1 MRENYIREMRAF
13 HTTYQVQRGQ
23 GKPYW
28 KTERTV
34 SFTRTDGVE
43 RIYGCRPVDMHGD
56 ELIETPSLT
65 ERQWNRLKRV
75 YDRLIRRMRYVH
87 ETDYHPGRLDTNNQ
101 PYWYLYLMDVPF

>member
-1 MRENYIREMRAF
+1 MKENYISEMRAF

-43 RIYGCRPVDMHGD
+43 RIYGCRPVDMHED
-56 ELIETPSLT
+56 ELIETPSLS
-65 ERQWNRLKRV
+65 ERQWRRLKRV
-75 YDRLIRRMRYVH
+75 YGRLVRRTAFAH
-87 ETDYHPGRLDTNNQ
+87 ETDYRPGRFDSGNK
-101 PYWYLYLMDVPF
+101 PYWDIRLWRN